1 MSLNVEFI
9 NIDLKSYFTKV
20 KEALRK
26 HWNILQMSDIFIT
39 CSQDY
44 QLCTSIETKI
54 WKSFFA
60 PNQWYMLINN
70 LRSWGQP
77 MTETSRESSLF
88 LFAESLLISTIFI
101 CWVDRDSWS
110 DSKNTKTAFSH
121 CKPYFLANLQQY
133 MSASL
138 TSICY
143 YFTLVSKFYFGIPCC
158 FSSKVNLWE
167 QHFFKTLLFAHKPL
181 KPQS

>member
-88 LFAESLLISTIFI
+88 LFAESLLISTIYI
-101 CWVDRDSWS
+101 CWVDRGSWS

-121 CKPYFLANLQQY
+121 CKPILFSQFAAVYVGVLDWHLLLLYFSFKILFWY
-133 MSASL
+133 SL
-138 TSICY
+138 
-143 YFTLVSKFYFGIPCC
+143 L
-158 FSSKVNLWE
+158 L
-167 QHFFKTLLFAHKPL
+167 FFKG
-181 KPQS
+181 